1 MSFEDLEEFIQVQNK
16 KLKPSNRYLCATAL
30 NGYDVMIVGVEKSLG
45 HKKPLVSA
53 HAKFRIARTEADC
66 VFPDS
71 ADIDIDW
78 RYVGP
83 IIGLVVLGFLIWHGC
98 FELVECRPEFG
109 KKNINLSR
117 IRKVTLENLKM

>member
-1 MSFEDLEEFIQVQNK
+1 MDKKYLTRALMGFQDLEEFIQVQNK
-16 KLKPSNRYLCATAL
+16 KLKPSNWYLCATAL
-30 NGYDVMIVGVEKSLG
+30 NGYDVMMVGVEKSLG

-71 ADIDIDW
+71 ADIDW

-83 IIGLVVLGFLIWHGC
+83 IIALAVLGF
-98 FELVECRPEFG
+98 F
-109 KKNINLSR
+109 NLAWSFRIAGVQAR
-117 IRKVTLENLKM
+117 IR